1 MRFGY
6 IVGAIATVATLASA
20 PSQAATFYSYST
32 AGCFGSCTSASN
44 YGVFASDNGGPQ
56 TSGLNFT
63 GVSFDLFGTS
73 PLDLGNLS
81 LQNIRSDDP
90 ASSTF
95 SLDVTFYTLA
105 GSTTTSFTADLGG
118 SINRNRDGQ
127 VTIDWNPTTELV
139 SYPFGSFDLTLN
151 DIILSSSNTNEDIT
165 GTITAAVPEP
175 STWAMMILGFF
186 GVGFMAYRRN
196 SRPALRLV

>member
-1 MRFGY
+1 MPIIGGLDLFIRRKRGGYMRFGY

-81 LQNIRSDDP
+81 LQNIR
-90 ASSTF
+90 
-95 SLDVTFYTLA
+95 
-105 GSTTTSFTADLGG
+105 
-118 SINRNRDGQ
+118 
-127 VTIDWNPTTELV
+127 
-139 SYPFGSFDLTLN
+139 
-151 DIILSSSNTNEDIT
+151 
-165 GTITAAVPEP
+165 
-175 STWAMMILGFF
+175 
-186 GVGFMAYRRN
+186 
-196 SRPALRLV
+196 